1 MNTLKFYP
9 KVFREKYAKIID
21 KSGEKHSPER
31 YHNRIVIATL
41 VFSILSIILFYYLK
55 INLVFSFLV
64 FILLNIFFYFRVSL
78 KATARIKKMEKV
90 FPDVISLMS
99 SNLRAGITI
108 DRSFL
113 LSARP
118 EFSPLDQEILKAGK
132 EVSTGKDIVMAFN
145 EMSKRIGSE
154 KISKVIILINS
165 GLRSGGNISDLLE
178 QTSANMKEKEF
189 IEKRAA
195 SSILMYVIFIFF
207 AVGVGAPVLFSLST
221 IIVDVVINI
230 SSKVP
235 VAENAS
241 YSLPF
246 AFSQVA
252 ISPGFIIS
260 FALIFII
267 VTDFISCIV
276 IGLVNKG
283 DGKSGLKYFIPLV
296 LFSLIIFF
304 TIRILISGFLSESYI
319 FS

>member
-9 KVFREKYAKIID
+9 KIFREKYAKIID

-55 INLVFSFLV
+55 INLVFSFIV

-132 EVSTGKDIVMAFN
+132 EVSTGKDIIMAFN

-178 QTSANMKEKEF
+178 QTSAN
-189 IEKRAA
+189 
-195 SSILMYVIFIFF
+195 
-207 AVGVGAPVLFSLST
+207 
-221 IIVDVVINI
+221 
-230 SSKVP
+230 
-235 VAENAS
+235 
-241 YSLPF
+241 
-246 AFSQVA
+246 
-252 ISPGFIIS
+252 
-260 FALIFII
+260 
-267 VTDFISCIV
+267 
-276 IGLVNKG
+276 
-283 DGKSGLKYFIPLV
+283 
-296 LFSLIIFF
+296 
-304 TIRILISGFLSESYI
+304 
-319 FS
+319 